1 MRIDNIKLSLGE
13 NEQKLKEIAARKLHC
28 AAHIRILRKSL
39 DARDKSNIRWV
50 YSIEA
55 DRRPIAAPAYRHEQV
70 K

>member
-55 DRRPIAAPAYRHEQV
+55 GQETDSSPRVSA
-70 K
+70 